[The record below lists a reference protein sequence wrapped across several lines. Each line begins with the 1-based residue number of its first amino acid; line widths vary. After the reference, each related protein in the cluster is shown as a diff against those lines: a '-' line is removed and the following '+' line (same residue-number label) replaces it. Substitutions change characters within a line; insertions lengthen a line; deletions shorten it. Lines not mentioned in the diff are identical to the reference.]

1 MSRKTPTHEI
11 LEALEALGVPRK
23 QIAMRLSVAPSA
35 ITDLFNGKRALK
47 YDEAVHLQETFLAKA
62 HGSRDLPVIGMAGAG
77 NWIEAIADPEET
89 VHVPER
95 AGTSGKFVVEVVGQS
110 MNQVLPD
117 GSLAI
122 IEPDETDV
130 YVGKLY
136 LLQNA
141 DGEGTIKRFRTD
153 PLRFEPVSD
162 DPTFEPIMIGAVDFQ
177 VVGRVT
183 GAIQKF

>member
-1 MSRKTPTHEI
+1 MTRKTPTREI
-11 LEALEALGVPRK
+11 LDALEDLGVPRK
-23 QIAMRLSVAPSA
+23 QIAMRLAVAPSA
-35 ITDLFNGKRALK
+35 ITDLYAGKRTLK
-47 YDEAVHLQETFLAKA
+47 YDEAVQLQLTFLSKA
-62 HGSRDLPVIGMAGAG
+62 QGSRDLPVIGMAGAG
-77 NWIEAIADPEET
+77 NWVEAIADPEET
-89 VHVPER
+89 VHVPAR

-162 DPTFEPIMIGAVDFQ
+162 DPSFEPIMIGAVDFQ